1 MRISMKE
8 IWCNLD
14 GPPKNKELRSY
25 VVKFE
30 FSRWKVAQTNSPV
43 SPDLSRVHDGFPL
56 NTRCVLVEISTKPYP
71 IADYTALGSNHS
83 VNSLQ
88 PIGGKRGREVN
99 FLVCILSDNSLR
111 IVCE

>member
-1 MRISMKE
+1 M
-8 IWCNLD
+8 
-14 GPPKNKELRSY
+14 
-25 VVKFE
+25 KFE
-30 FSRWKVAQTNSPV
+30 FSRWKVAHANSPV
-43 SPDLSRVHDGFPL
+43 SSDLSRVHDGFPL
-56 NTRCVLVEISTKPYP
+56 KIRCVQVEISTKPYP

-88 PIGGKRGREVN
+88 PIGGKRVREIN